1 MTYQQVNLYQT
12 VIEGTSPG
20 LSASVLFRLCGLV
33 VITLLLIWGRALWNT
48 WAIRGELASLQ
59 EQRAEEQ
66 EKLSSLQQRSA
77 SWTEEDNKLSARVE
91 GLTKE
96 IIAKQKLLNAMA
108 VIWGSTE
115 GFSPYLT
122 GLARQPMPEI
132 WLKRIVI
139 ADSGRQLVL
148 NGSTI
153 SPEKVPELLQKLADE
168 EVFAGREFNSFSL
181 TLADPDSRVV
191 DFNISTADAE
201 AKGS

>member
-96 IIAKQKLLNAMA
+96 IIAKQK
-108 VIWGSTE
+108 TE